1 MDVRVATGLTAG
13 VLLLGCYWLE
23 SRLDSGGVLPE
34 EYAKG
39 PEARAWLEENDNE
52 SALASNRFGPT
63 ANALQFVRQ
72 LYSAGAVSVIVPAA
86 NITKDG
92 VETCADA
99 LVVTLP
105 AEPDK
110 RARVWR
116 LCSAEL
122 AREGVNHPDDPDE
135 NRIFLW
141 WD

>member
-1 MDVRVATGLTAG
+1 MNSRLVTGLITG

-23 SRLDSGGVLPE
+23 ARWNSGGAFPE
-34 EYAKG
+34 ECAKG
-39 PEARAWLEENDNE
+39 PEARGWLQQNDNE
-52 SALASNRFGPT
+52 SALASNRFGST
-63 ANALQFVRQ
+63 ANALEFVRQ
-72 LYSAGAVSVIVPAA
+72 LYKAGAVRVIVPEV
-86 NITKDG
+86 NITKVS
-92 VETCADA
+92 VETYADA

-122 AREGVNHPDDPDE
+122 AREGANHEDDPNE
-135 NRIFLW
+135 NRVFLW